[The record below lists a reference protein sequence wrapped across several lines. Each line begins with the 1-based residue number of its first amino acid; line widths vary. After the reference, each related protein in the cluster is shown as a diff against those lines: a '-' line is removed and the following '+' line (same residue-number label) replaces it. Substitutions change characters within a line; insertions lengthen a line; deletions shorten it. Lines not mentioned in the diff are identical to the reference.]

1 MEVKLLCY
9 DGPFIIYG
17 YLSKIM
23 SNLTDPSIK
32 LPRHIALIMDGNGR
46 WAKQRHLPRIA
57 GHKEGVNAVRRAVK
71 ACGEAGVEVLTLFA
85 FSSENWRRPTEE
97 VSGLLGLFLAALQN
111 EVKKLHENNVQLRVI
126 GDHERFG
133 AQLKESIRAAQELTA
148 NNSGLKLVIAAGYG
162 GRWDILQS
170 VRSLAKKVQLGE
182 ISPDEISEELLS
194 NALNLS
200 DLPEPD
206 LFIRTSGEQ
215 RISNFMIWQ
224 LAYTELFFTDIYW
237 PDFDDKVLKQALEF
251 YGKRER
257 RFGYTT
263 EQVAT

>member
-1 MEVKLLCY
+1 
-9 DGPFIIYG
+9 
-17 YLSKIM
+17 M
-23 SNLTDPSIK
+23 SNTPETK

-85 FSSENWRRPTEE
+85 FSSENWRRPADE

-111 EVKKLHENNVQLRVI
+111 EVKKLHENNVQLRII

-133 AQLKESIRAAQELTA
+133 SQLRDSIRAAEELTA
-148 NNSGLKLVIAAGYG
+148 KNSGLKLVIAAGYG
-162 GRWDILQS
+162 GRWDVLQG
-170 VRSLAKKVQLGE
+170 VKTLAKKVQQGLITPE
-182 ISPDEISEELLS
+182 EISEDML
-194 NALNLS
+194 ARVLNLS

-237 PDFDDKVLKQALEF
+237 PDFDDKVLKQALDF
-251 YGKRER
+251 YAKRER
-257 RFGYTT
+257 RFGYTG
-263 EQVAT
+263 EQVTT